1 MTGDLNTTFGYR
13 RLQESV
19 LGGGAVNRLLEMHFP
34 TLFHTASALS
44 APSGHLPLEGK
55 ANYIK
60 RRSRHCN
67 PEPRTSNLEPRTPNL
82 LFFVAFLHTYM
93 LKLDIIQNYQSMG

>member
-19 LGGGAVNRLLEMHFP
+19 LGGAVNRLLETHFL

-44 APSGHLPLEGK
+44 APAGHLPLEGK
-55 ANYIK
+55 AAIREY
-60 RRSRHCN
+60 RH
-67 PEPRTSNLEPRTPNL
+67 
-82 LFFVAFLHTYM
+82 
-93 LKLDIIQNYQSMG
+93 LKGGEAAT

>member
-13 RLQESV
+13 RLQELA
-19 LGGGAVNRLLEMHFP
+19 LGGGAVNRLLETHFP

-55 ANYIK
+55 AIYIK
-60 RRSRHCN
+60 QRSRHCT
-67 PEPRTSNLEPRTPNL
+67 PEP
-82 LFFVAFLHTYM
+82 
-93 LKLDIIQNYQSMG
+93 

>member
-19 LGGGAVNRLLEMHFP
+19 LGGAVNRLLETHFP

-55 ANYIK
+55 AIYIK
-60 RRSRHCN
+60 NGEAATAPLN
-67 PEPRTSNLEPRTPNL
+67 PEPRTFFSL
-82 LFFVAFLHTYM
+82 LPFHIL
-93 LKLDIIQNYQSMG
+93 IC

>member
-19 LGGGAVNRLLEMHFP
+19 LGGAVNRLLETHFP

-60 RRSRHCN
+60 RRSRHRT
-67 PEPRTSNLEPRTPNL
+67 PEPRT
-82 LFFVAFLHTYM
+82 
-93 LKLDIIQNYQSMG
+93 LKIESRD